1 MSGPKAPEIPW
12 LNGTT
17 SRTLDQSGQVIAEF
31 VLVLFTLVLVLFAI
45 LELGLV
51 LNAKLALA
59 SAAREIARICAVE
72 GGYTGKAV
80 ERAEAVI
87 ISTGL
92 EPDLIQLSVVPKQAI
107 YGTDINVSLSYDYR
121 VKSPVVS
128 VITGAEVS
136 LKAKA
141 VTRSEFV
148 PR

>member
-1 MSGPKAPEIPW
+1 LSGLKAPGSKHVHRA
-12 LNGTT
+12 L
-17 SRTLDQSGQVIAEF
+17 LDQSGQAIAEF
-31 VLVLFTLVLVLFAI
+31 VLVLFALILVLFAI
-45 LELGLV
+45 LELGLM

-72 GGYTGKAV
+72 GGYVGKAIQ
-80 ERAEAVI
+80 RADSVI
-87 ISTGL
+87 ESAGL
-92 EPDLIQLSVVPKQAI
+92 EADRIDLAVVPKQAI

-128 VITGAEVS
+128 VIAGPTVT
-136 LKAKA
+136 LRAKA

>member
-1 MSGPKAPEIPW
+1 MAGLKGSRRNVIYA
-12 LNGTT
+12 T
-17 SRTLDQSGQVIAEF
+17 SDESGQAIAEF
-31 VLVLFTLVLVLFAI
+31 VLVLFTLILVLFAI

-72 GGYTGKAV
+72 GGFVGNAIQ
-80 ERAEAVI
+80 RADSVI
-87 ISTGL
+87 ESTGL
-92 EPDLIQLSVVPKQAI
+92 EPDLLELIVFPKQAI
-107 YGTDINVSLSYDYR
+107 YGTDINVTLSYDYR

-128 VITGAEVS
+128 VIAGSRVT
-136 LKAKA
+136 LRAKA